1 MAITFIYPIRST
13 PEKSLN
19 YNKGNKESKIE
30 KIEKDN
36 SSDSLNYIM
45 KDKNGLVSI
54 LSDEYLKKMKAYVEI
69 KNDKVTFKTI
79 SSALNCSIK
88 NAHAEFDAVR
98 KKSRNGNSGNLQ
110 YCIVQNFGTDI
121 DPIKANEI
129 GKEFANKYLS
139 EYQCVVSTH
148 INTGLVH
155 NHIEFNATS
164 LKNKKYNDCL
174 KSIQDIR
181 TISDELCRKYN
192 LDVLKDTEIMN
203 LIYFKDEQGNKKFY
217 EPTERKNKIL
227 IGKTSN
233 ANDYINTEKYES
245 SISFINSHR
254 EELKKDIDNSLYDV
268 CDYEELL
275 AVLRMKEYQI
285 DDKTKSGAWK
295 KRISFKKTTWDRAV
309 RDTSLGEEYCRES
322 LTQKILDNIKN
333 IDMEEMGKDEKNH
346 IDMNNLNV
354 VDELDEHDI
363 ELEKIIILEMKR
375 FKKRLSEEKEDKKEN
390 NFYLK
395 NKSYQNKKIYML
407 DCLNKDMFSLKLIR
421 EKEIKSIE
429 QLKASK
435 NDLLKKRKEAQD
447 QLDLVQKKLIEVN
460 EIVHIIK
467 KYNALK
473 ETIDIN
479 LQNINYDKNDAAV
492 DQKML
497 EVYEKILEQRNLINE
512 ELQQRFVAQT
522 EKYNLIFDE
531 LKLKMNNVNSQF
543 RAYNICLKNIQRIK
557 YQEEQVYKVKRNN
570 INKKNERER

>member
-1 MAITFIYPIRST
+1 MAITFIYPIKST

-19 YNKGNKESKIE
+19 YNKGNKVSKIE

-45 KDKNGLVSI
+45 RDKNGLVSI
-54 LSDEYLKKMKAYVEI
+54 LSDEYLEKMKAYVEI

-79 SSALNCSIK
+79 SSGLNCSIK
-88 NAHAEFDAVR
+88 NAHAEFEAVR
-98 KKSRNGNSGNLQ
+98 KKSRNGDSGNLQ

-148 INTGLVH
+148 INTGHVH

-203 LIYFKDEQGNKKFY
+203 LIYFKDDQGNKKFY

-227 IGKTSN
+227 IGKTSD

-254 EELKKDIDNSLYDV
+254 DELKKDIDDSLYDV
-268 CDYEELL
+268 GNYEELL
-275 AVLRMKEYQI
+275 EVLRAKEYQI

-295 KRISFKKTTWDRAV
+295 KRISFKKAAWDRAV

-333 IDMEEMGKDEKNH
+333 IDMEELDKDENIHVDMDNLKV
-346 IDMNNLNV
+346 ID
-354 VDELDEHDI
+354 DLDDHDI
-363 ELEKIIILEMKR
+363 ELEKILILEMKR
-375 FKKRLSEEKEDKKEN
+375 FKKRLSEEKEDEEN

-407 DCLNKDMFSLKLIR
+407 DCINKDMFSLKLIR
-421 EKEIKSIE
+421 EKEITSIE
-429 QLKASK
+429 QLKTSK
-435 NDLLKKRKEAQD
+435 NELFKKRKEAQD
-447 QLDLVQKKLIEVN
+447 QLEMVHKKIIEVN

-479 LQNINYDKNDAAV
+479 LQNINYDENDAAV

-497 EVYEKILEQRNLINE
+497 EAYEKILEQKNLTNE

-522 EKYNLIFDE
+522 EKYNLIFDD
-531 LKLKMNNVNSQF
+531 LKSKMNNVNRQF
-543 RAYNICLKNIQRIK
+543 KAYNICLKNIQRIK
-557 YQEEQVYKVKRNN
+557 YQEEQVSKDQRNN